1 MRVASE
7 RSGDDVLE
15 QLSEIWPN
23 TAPARVQPVFE
34 DLRTALR
41 VPDIPFPFRFLAH
54 WPPYL
59 AFAVRQFSPFIRSL
73 AFEAAA
79 DALRARAATS
89 IGSPPRSERLA
100 AARALIL
107 REHELAPK
115 IVLILTAFAVGL
127 RGRASESAPPLGTT
141 LPAQEAIAVRPAELP
156 RTVDERIA
164 PLPDLSTP
172 LERGRV
178 LLTDLAALRGSPAL
192 DDFSRALAV
201 SEPAAFA
208 ELLALRRSIEADRLA
223 QVRSEL
229 LAQAERAVRR
239 FTLPGARVLPD
250 FMVPE
255 PALAAIDDVVD
266 RLRTITAEA
275 FLDVTL
281 ARVALDGFDAASSA
295 PYPVHVAVDQ

>member
-54 WPPYL
+54 WPPYF

-141 LPAQEAIAVRPAELP
+141 LPAQEPIAVRPAELP

-172 LERGRV
+172 SGKGAS
-178 LLTDLAALRGSPAL
+178 AA
-192 DDFSRALAV
+192 
-201 SEPAAFA
+201 
-208 ELLALRRSIEADRLA
+208 
-223 QVRSEL
+223 
-229 LAQAERAVRR
+229 
-239 FTLPGARVLPD
+239 
-250 FMVPE
+250 
-255 PALAAIDDVVD
+255 
-266 RLRTITAEA
+266 
-275 FLDVTL
+275 
-281 ARVALDGFDAASSA
+281 
-295 PYPVHVAVDQ
+295 H

>member
-1 MRVASE
+1 MRVPNE

-15 QLSEIWPN
+15 QLSEIWPSA
-23 TAPARVQPVFE
+23 APPRVQPVFE

-41 VPDIPFPFRFLAH
+41 IPDIPFPFRILAH

-79 DALRARAATS
+79 DALRARAAAS
-89 IGSPPRSERLA
+89 IGSLPRSERLA

-127 RGRASESAPPLGTT
+127 RGRSGESAPPLGTT
-141 LPAQEAIAVRPAELP
+141 LPPQEPLAVRPAELP

-164 PLPDLSTP
+164 PLPDLSTAR
-172 LERGRV
+172 ERGRV
-178 LLTDLAALRGSPAL
+178 LLADLAALRGSPAL
-192 DDFSRALAV
+192 DDFSRALAI

-208 ELLALRRSIEADRLA
+208 ELLALRRSIQADRLA
-223 QVRSEL
+223 QGRSEL
-229 LAQAERAVRR
+229 LAQAERAIRR
-239 FTLPGARVLPD
+239 FTLPGSKVLPD

-255 PALAAIDDVVD
+255 HTLAAIDAVVD
-266 RLRTITAEA
+266 QLRTIALEA
-275 FLDVTL
+275 LLDVTL
-281 ARVALDGFDAASSA
+281 ARIALDGLDAASSA
-295 PYPVHVAVDQ
+295 PYPVLIAVEQ

>member
-15 QLSEIWPN
+15 QLSEIWPKA
-23 TAPARVQPVFE
+23 APARVQPVFE

-41 VPDIPFPFRFLAH
+41 VPDIPFPFRLLAH

-89 IGSPPRSERLA
+89 IGSLPRSERLA

-141 LPAQEAIAVRPAELP
+141 PSAQEPIAVRPAELP

-164 PLPDLSTP
+164 PLPDLSTV

-201 SEPAAFA
+201 SEPDAFA

-255 PALAAIDDVVD
+255 PALAAIDAVVD

-295 PYPVHVAVDQ
+295 PCPVHVAVDQ

>member
-1 MRVASE
+1 
-7 RSGDDVLE
+7 
-15 QLSEIWPN
+15 
-23 TAPARVQPVFE
+23 
-34 DLRTALR
+34 
-41 VPDIPFPFRFLAH
+41 
-54 WPPYL
+54 
-59 AFAVRQFSPFIRSL
+59 VRQFSPFIRSF

-89 IGSPPRSERLA
+89 IGSLPRSERLA

-141 LPAQEAIAVRPAELP
+141 LPAQEPIAVRPAELP

-164 PLPDLSTP
+164 PLPDLSTV

-255 PALAAIDDVVD
+255 PALAAIDAVVD
-266 RLRTITAEA
+266 QLRTIAAEA